1 MNIHKMEHR
10 QTSLRDF
17 SVSGCDIRKARSTGA
32 YILYADSPS
41 MARPLLAYAQDVR
54 FRFANGCWRNLRHN
68 VSQRSLT
75 FVHTIAIAT
84 LLIMALFV
92 VSGCGGEAE
101 LGSADRPIKLLFV
114 PSTEVNAIITSANE
128 LGKLLQEYTGYHFES
143 RVSTSY
149 SLVVEALGAEQCDIA
164 FLNTF
169 GYVLAHDKYEAEP
182 LLVVIRNGRLS
193 YRGQIIATANFDG
206 GDLDTLDDLR
216 GKRFAFVNPNST
228 SGYLYPAGLLKV
240 HGIDPDR
247 DFEQAVNAGSHFN
260 VVMAVYQGQVDA
272 GATFTDARDLVLK
285 DYPNVKEKV
294 KVLTYTDKIPN
305 DTVTV
310 RKGLPLPMKEKLKNA
325 LMDLSRYEKGR
336 RLMMQAYEITGFI
349 EGRDEWFD
357 PVRVTAKVMGLNIE
371 EMVKTGGK
379 KKKKKAE
386 GKKKDTGK
394 KEEKPPE
401 EKKVKGSGG

>member
-1 MNIHKMEHR
+1 MNTFRMERR
-10 QTSLRDF
+10 QTSLPDSKVF
-17 SVSGCDIRKARSTGA
+17 SRDIRKAHVTAASIHGCGLAIRGSTTSW
-32 YILYADSPS
+32 LVTFCQRLF
-41 MARPLLAYAQDVR
+41 ARFSTRV
-54 FRFANGCWRNLRHN
+54 F
-68 VSQRSLT
+68 QRSLT
-75 FVHTIAIAT
+75 IVHPIAVGV
-84 LLIMALFV
+84 LIIALFMV
-92 VSGCGGEAE
+92 AGCTGEAE
-101 LGSADRPIKLLFV
+101 LGSAERPIKLLFV

-128 LGKLLQEYTGYHFES
+128 LGKLLEERTGYHFES

-169 GYVLAHDKYEAEP
+169 GYVLAHDKYGAEP
-182 LLVVIRNGRLS
+182 MLVVIRNGRLS
-193 YRGQIIATANFDG
+193 YRGQIIATANYEG
-206 GDLDTLDDLR
+206 GDLDTLNDLR

-310 RKGLPLPMKEKLKNA
+310 RKGLPLPMKDKLKNA

-379 KKKKKAE
+379 KKKN
-386 GKKKDTGK
+386 KKKDDGK
-394 KEEKPPE
+394 KEDKPPE
-401 EKKVKGSGG
+401 KKTGKGSGG